1 MADLDQRCSVELG
14 SDCSYTLRGNGA
26 MVQVT
31 NVLEAIARL
40 ASAQTKAIDTSIL
53 SFYHFTHRARTWLG
67 GSSCPVQKP
76 VIGPSDKASLN
87 GVPFLPLKM
96 AQSR

>member
-1 MADLDQRCSVELG
+1 
-14 SDCSYTLRGNGA
+14 

-53 SFYHFTHRARTWLG
+53 SFYHFTRRAGTWLG
-67 GSSCPVQKP
+67 GSSCPVQEP
-76 VIGPSDKASLN
+76 V
-87 GVPFLPLKM
+87 
-96 AQSR
+96 